1 MIDTGVEK
9 NYFTGIYF
17 IHLAKFF
24 LGIKA
29 PYNTTL
35 LREVAP
41 HILQ

>member
-24 LGIKA
+24 LAIKDT
-29 PYNTTL
+29 YTTL